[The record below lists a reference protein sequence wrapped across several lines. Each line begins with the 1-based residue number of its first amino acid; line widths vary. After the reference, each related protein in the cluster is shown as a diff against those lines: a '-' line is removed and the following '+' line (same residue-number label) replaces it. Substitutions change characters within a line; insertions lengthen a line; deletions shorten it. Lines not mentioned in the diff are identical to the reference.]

1 MKNDA
6 FLSPF
11 SAPMRISSRFGQP
24 DKHHLNATALQ
35 VKETTFPVRCGRG
48 VACGSVRYWLL
59 KRVLTPSTGWC
70 ENEWKLF
77 RDRFLF
83 VCMFVV
89 DFIESDEM

>member
-59 KRVLTPSTGWC
+59 KRV
-70 ENEWKLF
+70 
-77 RDRFLF
+77 
-83 VCMFVV
+83 
-89 DFIESDEM
+89 